1 MNVFNISYGSR
12 ASLSYAFHIISCRF
26 LLSIDVSKNSGSSK
40 NIGYTYILIIPLM
53 VYSMRADVHP
63 IHILC
68 FGYSSQDLE
77 KIQTGLK
84 PNGSFTLTAG
94 DNWVDEPIDTVD
106 LFLIGQSG
114 SYDHLSSQI
123 RSIRVLH
130 PQIPVIY
137 CSIDGMILSFDDP
150 LATVLDGFFIIEE
163 KSEHWGL
170 NLSSLISH
178 VAKGQKKLSDITYG
192 YDFYKEIFEKNPI
205 SMSLTTPESGTFVE
219 VNKAFLQAYGY
230 TQEEAIG
237 RRSFD
242 LNIFGSKEERDS
254 IITACTREHPARDFE
269 LKVRTKDNKTI
280 TALFSADVL
289 YRDGQE
295 LVLLTMKDISKQKQI
310 EEEIQE
316 TNLFI
321 SNILSNITEGIIVYD
336 ISLGHRVWNRYMEEL
351 TGIPASDILGK
362 PYEVFNPE
370 LEGDDTMLL
379 IHQALQGIT
388 SVSKD
393 LHYHI
398 PSTGKNGWVSVI
410 YTPYI
415 DATSTITGVI
425 VSVRDINERKRYE
438 NELIAHEL
446 HLRSI
451 IDTVPVWI
459 SCLDRNKRFTLANIS
474 LCSAFNITPS
484 LVEGKSFEQ
493 INTDS
498 KELAHYDGMLN
509 RALQGREVPFDK
521 EMIDPTSKKIKYLRG
536 RFSPL
541 KDVSGNIE
549 GVVSVV
555 IDITDLILAQQTIES
570 INSKLH
576 LLSSITRHDILNSLT
591 AVLGYLAIAIEEK
604 DPDERNSY
612 LFKAYQ
618 TALLIQEQAT
628 FSRDYQD
635 IGVNKPIWHNAKAV
649 FNNAIKSLKL
659 GDISVEGSLEDLMV
673 YADPLLERVIYN
685 LVDNALRYGKKITRI
700 SSYWRRESDYIVWII
715 EDNGVGIVSGMKDH
729 IFEKGVGHNTGLGLF
744 LTREILDITGL
755 SIRETGME
763 GEGARFEIFISNELW
778 KLQN

>member
-1 MNVFNISYGSR
+1 MIS
-12 ASLSYAFHIISCRF
+12 LFLISE
-26 LLSIDVSKNSGSSK
+26 KSGSSN
-40 NIGYTYILIIPLM
+40 NIRYTYILIIPLM
-53 VYSMRADVHP
+53 NHSMRADIHP

-68 FGYSSQDLE
+68 FGYSSQYVE
-77 KIQTGLK
+77 KIEAGLK
-84 PNGSFTLTAG
+84 PYGSFVCTAA
-94 DNWVDEPIDTVD
+94 DNWVDRPFDTVD
-106 LFLIGQSG
+106 LFLFGQSD
-114 SYDHLSSQI
+114 SYDHLSSQLVSV
-123 RSIRVLH
+123 RDSH
-130 PQIPVIY
+130 PQIPLIY
-137 CSIDGMILSFDDP
+137 CSIDGNILPFDDP
-150 LATVLDGFFIIEE
+150 LTTFLDGYFILEE

-170 NLSSLISH
+170 NLSSLINNA
-178 VAKGQKKLSDITYG
+178 VKCQKIVSGVTSRDS
-192 YDFYKEIFEKNPI
+192 FYKEIFEKNPI
-205 SMSLTTPESGTFVE
+205 SMSLTIPESGMFVE

-230 TQEEAIG
+230 TQEEVIG
-237 RRSFD
+237 HRSFD
-242 LNIFGSKEERDS
+242 LTIFGSKEERDS
-254 IITACTREHPARDFE
+254 VIKACTREHPARDFE
-269 LKVRTKDNKTI
+269 LKVRTKENKTI

-295 LVLLTMKDISKQKQI
+295 LFLLTMKDISKQKQI
-310 EEEIQE
+310 EEEIKD

-362 PYEVFNPE
+362 PSDVFNPE
-370 LEGDDTMLL
+370 LEGDDTPFL
-379 IHQALQGIT
+379 IREALQGIT
-388 SVSKD
+388 SISKD

-398 PSTGKNGWVSVI
+398 PSTGKSGWVSVI
-410 YTPYI
+410 YTPYV
-415 DATSTITGVI
+415 DASNTITGVI

-438 NELIAHEL
+438 NELISHEL

-459 SCLDRNKRFTLANIS
+459 SCLDRDKRFTLANIS
-474 LCSAFNITPS
+474 MCSAFNITPS

-493 INTDS
+493 INADS
-498 KELAHYDGMLN
+498 KELAHYDAMLD

-521 EMIDPTSKKIKYLRG
+521 EMIDPTSKNTKYLRG

-618 TALLIQEQAT
+618 TALLIQEQAE

-635 IGVNKPIWHNAKAV
+635 IGVNKPVWHNAKDV
-649 FNNAIKSLKL
+649 FRNAIKSLKL
-659 GDISVEGSLEDLMV
+659 GDISVEVSLDDLMV

-685 LVDNALRYGKKITRI
+685 LVDNTLRYGKNVTRI
-700 SSYWRRESDYIVWII
+700 SSYWRKEADYIVWVL
-715 EDNGVGIVSGMKDH
+715 EDNGVGVVSGMKDH
-729 IFEKGVGHNTGLGLF
+729 IFKKGVGHNTGLGLF

-763 GEGARFEIFISNELW
+763 GEGARFEIGIPNELW
-778 KLQN
+778 KLQS